1 MRPINRAFLNDI
13 ILKYSTE
20 ECIIHITDTASKIL
34 ASTDSERVGDIS
46 STAIYIN
53 KVQRAT
59 SMANLD
65 RTKERFSSVYG
76 VPLYADD
83 ELYGTVI
90 VRGQAKTA
98 SEIGEKIKTAIETI
112 IAYEKYTN
120 ADADH
125 KDMITSLALRIINGD
140 TDREGLYSDMYKL
153 DMDPELLRC
162 VIYIKLSYR
171 QNNYFN
177 INLNLGYSSWIEQ
190 FKSRFIEKLGANM
203 YFNSQDIVFMYDYD
217 TALIIKSFIPGPDLS
232 RIYQSL
238 DKICESVAD
247 DCSDFKSAGFK
258 IACGSI
264 YASLADVPKSFKE
277 AEDLIKIGIS
287 SKKDSNIFMPENMLF
302 ESLCYYMNSQIKNR
316 IILSTISRLT
326 KRDGQIASEIIDCAE
341 AYVDSC
347 MNVTETSKRT
357 GLHRN
362 TINSRLDKLRQMTGL
377 DPSKSF
383 RDAFIIKES
392 AVYIRQDTDKQ

>member
-76 VPLYADD
+76 VPLYAGD
-83 ELYGTVI
+83 ELYGAVI

-98 SEIGEKIKTAIETI
+98 SDIGEKIKTAIETI

-125 KDMITSLALRIINGD
+125 KDRIESIAVRIINGEA
-140 TDREGLYSDMYKL
+140 DREGLYSDMYKL

-177 INLNLGYSSWIEQ
+177 IKLNLGYSSGIEQ
-190 FKSRFIEKLGANM
+190 FKSRFIEKLSANL

-232 RIYQSL
+232 RIYRSL
-238 DKICESVAD
+238 DRICESVAA

-264 YASLADVPKSFKE
+264 YASLDDVPKSFRE
-277 AEDLIKIGIS
+277 AEELINIGLR
-287 SKKDSNIFMPENMLF
+287 SKKDTDIFLPENMLF
-302 ESLCYYMNSQIKNR
+302 ESLSYYMNSQIKNK
-316 IILSTISRLT
+316 IILSTISSLT
-326 KRDGQIASEIIDCAE
+326 KKDGHMASDIIDCAE

-347 MNVTETSKRT
+347 MNVTETAKIT

-383 RDAFIIKES
+383 RDAFIIKET
-392 AVYIRQDTDKQ
+392 AVYIRQNTEDS

>member
-65 RTKERFSSVYG
+65 KTKERFSSVYG
-76 VPLYADD
+76 VPVYAGD
-83 ELYGTVI
+83 ELYGAVI

-98 SEIGEKIKTAIETI
+98 SDIGEKIKTAIETI

-125 KDMITSLALRIINGD
+125 KDKIESIAMRIINGEA
-140 TDREGLYSDMYKL
+140 DREGLYSDMYKL

-177 INLNLGYSSWIEQ
+177 INLNLGYSSGIEQ

-264 YASLADVPKSFKE
+264 YASPADVPKSFKE

-302 ESLCYYMNSQIKNR
+302 ESLCYYMNSQIKNK

-383 RDAFIIKES
+383 RDAFIIKEA

>member
-1 MRPINRAFLNDI
+1 M
-13 ILKYSTE
+13 
-20 ECIIHITDTASKIL
+20 
-34 ASTDSERVGDIS
+34 
-46 STAIYIN
+46 
-53 KVQRAT
+53 
-59 SMANLD
+59 
-65 RTKERFSSVYG
+65 
-76 VPLYADD
+76 PLYADD

-98 SEIGEKIKTAIETI
+98 SDIGEKIKTAIETI

-125 KDMITSLALRIINGD
+125 KDRIESIAVRIINGEA
-140 TDREGLYSDMYKL
+140 DREGLYSDMYKL

-177 INLNLGYSSWIEQ
+177 IKLNLGYSSGIEQ
-190 FKSRFIEKLGANM
+190 FKSRFIEKLSANL

-232 RIYQSL
+232 RIYRSL
-238 DKICESVAD
+238 DRICESVAV

-264 YASLADVPKSFKE
+264 YASLDDVPKSFRE
-277 AEDLIKIGIS
+277 AEELINIGLR
-287 SKKDSNIFMPENMLF
+287 SKKDTDIFLPENMLF
-302 ESLCYYMNSQIKNR
+302 ESLSYYMNSQIKNK
-316 IILSTISRLT
+316 IILSTISSLT
-326 KRDGQIASEIIDCAE
+326 KKDGHMASDIIDCAE

-347 MNVTETSKRT
+347 MNVTETAKIT

-383 RDAFIIKES
+383 RDAFIIKET
-392 AVYIRQDTDKQ
+392 AVYIRQNTEES

>member
-65 RTKERFSSVYG
+65 QTKERFSSVYG

-125 KDMITSLALRIINGD
+125 KDRIESIAMRIINGEA
-140 TDREGLYSDMYKL
+140 DREGLYSDMYKL

-177 INLNLGYSSWIEQ
+177 IKLNLGYSSGIEQ
-190 FKSRFIEKLGANM
+190 FKSRFIEKLSANL

-232 RIYQSL
+232 RIYRSL
-238 DKICESVAD
+238 DRICESVAV

-264 YASLADVPKSFKE
+264 YASLDDVPKSFRE
-277 AEDLIKIGIS
+277 AEELINIGLR
-287 SKKDSNIFMPENMLF
+287 SKKDTDIFLPENMLF
-302 ESLCYYMNSQIKNR
+302 ESLSYYMNSQIKNK
-316 IILSTISRLT
+316 IILSTISSLT
-326 KRDGQIASEIIDCAE
+326 KKDGHMASDIIDCAE

-347 MNVTETSKRT
+347 MNVTETAKIT

-383 RDAFIIKES
+383 KDAFIIKET
-392 AVYIRQDTDKQ
+392 AVYIRQNTEDS

>member
-65 RTKERFSSVYG
+65 DTKAKLSSVYG

-125 KDMITSLALRIINGD
+125 KDKIESIAMRIINGEA
-140 TDREGLYSDMYKL
+140 DREGLYSDMYKL

-177 INLNLGYSSWIEQ
+177 INLNLGYSSGIEQ

-217 TALIIKSFIPGPDLS
+217 TALIIKSFIPGPNLS

-287 SKKDSNIFMPENMLF
+287 SKKDTNIFMPENMLF

-383 RDAFIIKES
+383 RDAFIIKET
-392 AVYIRQDTDKQ
+392 AVYIRQNTEES

>member
-1 MRPINRAFLNDI
+1 
-13 ILKYSTE
+13 
-20 ECIIHITDTASKIL
+20 
-34 ASTDSERVGDIS
+34 
-46 STAIYIN
+46 
-53 KVQRAT
+53 
-59 SMANLD
+59 
-65 RTKERFSSVYG
+65 
-76 VPLYADD
+76 
-83 ELYGTVI
+83 
-90 VRGQAKTA
+90 
-98 SEIGEKIKTAIETI
+98 
-112 IAYEKYTN
+112 
-120 ADADH
+120 
-125 KDMITSLALRIINGD
+125 
-140 TDREGLYSDMYKL
+140 
-153 DMDPELLRC
+153 
-162 VIYIKLSYR
+162 
-171 QNNYFN
+171 
-177 INLNLGYSSWIEQ
+177 
-190 FKSRFIEKLGANM
+190 M

-217 TALIIKSFIPGPDLS
+217 TALIIKSFIPGHDLS

-326 KRDGQIASEIIDCAE
+326 KRDGHMASDIIDCAE

-347 MNVTETSKRT
+347 MNVTETAKIT

-383 RDAFIIKES
+383 RDAFIIKET
-392 AVYIRQDTDKQ
+392 AVYIRQNTEES

>member
-65 RTKERFSSVYG
+65 KTKERFSSVYG

-140 TDREGLYSDMYKL
+140 TDRDELYSDMYKL

-177 INLNLGYSSWIEQ
+177 IKLNLGYSSGIEQ
-190 FKSRFIEKLGANM
+190 FKSRFIEKLSANL

-232 RIYQSL
+232 RTYRSL
-238 DKICESVAD
+238 DRICESVAA

-264 YASLADVPKSFKE
+264 YASLDDVPKSFRE
-277 AEDLIKIGIS
+277 AEELINIGLR
-287 SKKDSNIFMPENMLF
+287 SKKDTDIFLPENMLF
-302 ESLCYYMNSQIKNR
+302 ESLSYYMNSQIKNK
-316 IILSTISRLT
+316 IILSTISSLT
-326 KRDGQIASEIIDCAE
+326 KKDGHMASDIIDCAE

-347 MNVTETSKRT
+347 MNVTETAKIT

-383 RDAFIIKES
+383 RDAFIIKET
-392 AVYIRQDTDKQ
+392 AVYIRPNTKES

>member
-65 RTKERFSSVYG
+65 KTKERFSSVYG

-140 TDREGLYSDMYKL
+140 TDRDELYSDMYKL

-177 INLNLGYSSWIEQ
+177 IKLNLGYSSGIEQ
-190 FKSRFIEKLGANM
+190 FKSRFIEKLSANL

-232 RIYQSL
+232 RIYRSL
-238 DKICESVAD
+238 DRICESVAV

-302 ESLCYYMNSQIKNR
+302 ESLCYYMNSQIKNK
-316 IILSTISRLT
+316 IILSTISSLT
-326 KRDGQIASEIIDCAE
+326 KKDGHMASDIIDCAE

-347 MNVTETSKRT
+347 MNVTETAKIT

-383 RDAFIIKES
+383 RDAFIIKET
-392 AVYIRQDTDKQ
+392 AVYIRQNTEES

>member
-65 RTKERFSSVYG
+65 KTKERFSSVYG

-177 INLNLGYSSWIEQ
+177 INLNLGYSSGIEQ

-383 RDAFIIKES
+383 RDAFIIKEA

>member
-65 RTKERFSSVYG
+65 DTKAKFSSVYG
-76 VPLYADD
+76 VPVYAGD
-83 ELYGTVI
+83 ELYGAVI

-98 SEIGEKIKTAIETI
+98 SDIGEKIKTAIETI

-125 KDMITSLALRIINGD
+125 KDRIESIAVRIINGEA
-140 TDREGLYSDMYKL
+140 DREELYSDMYKL

-177 INLNLGYSSWIEQ
+177 INLNLGYSSGIER

-232 RIYQSL
+232 RIYRSL
-238 DKICESVAD
+238 DRICESVAV

-264 YASLADVPKSFKE
+264 YASLDDVPKSFRE
-277 AEDLIKIGIS
+277 AEELINIGLR
-287 SKKDSNIFMPENMLF
+287 SKKDTDIFLPENMLF
-302 ESLCYYMNSQIKNR
+302 ESLSYYMNSQIKNK
-316 IILSTISRLT
+316 IILSTISSLT
-326 KRDGQIASEIIDCAE
+326 KKDGHMASDIIDCAE

-347 MNVTETSKRT
+347 MNVTETAKIT

-383 RDAFIIKES
+383 RDAFIIKET
-392 AVYIRQDTDKQ
+392 AVYIRQNTEES

>member
-20 ECIIHITDTASKIL
+20 ECIIHITDTTSKIL

-120 ADADH
+120 ADADN
-125 KDMITSLALRIINGD
+125 KDRIESIAVRIINGEA
-140 TDREGLYSDMYKL
+140 DREGLYSDMYKL

-177 INLNLGYSSWIEQ
+177 INLNLGYSSGIEQ
-190 FKSRFIEKLGANM
+190 FKSRFIEKLSANL

-232 RIYQSL
+232 RIYRSL
-238 DKICESVAD
+238 DRICESVAD

-264 YASLADVPKSFKE
+264 YASLDDVPKSFRE
-277 AEDLIKIGIS
+277 AEELINIGLR
-287 SKKDSNIFMPENMLF
+287 SKKDTDIFMPENMLF
-302 ESLCYYMNSQIKNR
+302 ESLSYYMNSQIKNK
-316 IILSTISRLT
+316 IILSTISSLT
-326 KRDGQIASEIIDCAE
+326 KKDGHMASDIIDCAE

-347 MNVTETSKRT
+347 MNVTETAKIT

-383 RDAFIIKES
+383 RDAFIIKET
-392 AVYIRQDTDKQ
+392 AVYIRQNTEDS